1 MPPPEAPHL
10 AAWLAAGEAE
20 VSNLRP
26 HCARRIHWAGP
37 EGEKTPVSVV
47 YIHGFSAS
55 GAEIS
60 PVPERLA
67 TALGANLY
75 LARLPGH
82 GRDGASMA
90 EPGWRDW
97 LADTRE
103 TLEIGR
109 RLGGR
114 VIAMSCSTGGTLVAM
129 ALAERAEDVAGA
141 IFVSPNAA
149 LKSPLARVVLGL
161 PGVRHWGPLVM
172 GRERRFEPANAE
184 HAAHWT
190 PRYPLVSVLAVRDT
204 VRALRRIDPGDIT
217 VPALVL
223 SSQADRVVSTA
234 HARRVFDRWGGPV
247 QHVEITP
254 GPGDDPNAHVIAGD
268 ILSPGQTDRVTKESV
283 AWAERIL
290 D

>member
-1 MPPPEAPHL
+1 MSLPEL
-10 AAWLAAGEAE
+10 AALDAWLAAREAE
-20 VSNLRP
+20 VPDLRP
-26 HCARRIHWAGP
+26 HCARRIRWAGP
-37 EGEKTPVSVV
+37 EGMRAPICVV
-47 YIHGFSAS
+47 YVHGFSAS

-67 TALGANLY
+67 EALGATLY

-82 GRDGASMA
+82 GRDGAAMA

-97 LADTRE
+97 LEDTRE

-109 RLGGR
+109 RLGER
-114 VIAMSCSTGGTLVAM
+114 VIVMSCSTGGTLVAL

-141 IFVSPNAA
+141 IFVSPNVA
-149 LKSPLARVVLGL
+149 LRSPLARVALGL
-161 PGVRHWGPLVM
+161 PGVRHWGPLVL
-172 GRERRFEPANAE
+172 GRDRRFEPANAE

-190 PRYPLVSVLAVRDT
+190 PRYPLVSVLPVRDT
-204 VRALRRIDPGDIT
+204 MRALARIDPGQLAL
-217 VPALVL
+217 PALVL
-223 SSQADRVVSTA
+223 SSGRDRVVSVA
-234 HARRVFDRWGGPV
+234 HGRRFFDRWGGPV

-268 ILSPGQTDRVTKESV
+268 ILSPGQTERVTKESV

>member
-1 MPPPEAPHL
+1 MPPPEAPEL
-10 AAWLAAGEAE
+10 AAWLAAREAQ
-20 VSNLRP
+20 VPNLRP
-26 HCARRIHWAGP
+26 HCARRIRWAGP
-37 EGEKTPVSVV
+37 EGTRAPICVV
-47 YIHGFSAS
+47 YVHGFSAS

-67 TALGANLY
+67 EALGATLY

-82 GRDGASMA
+82 GRDGAAMA

-97 LADTRE
+97 LEDTRE

-109 RLGGR
+109 RLGER
-114 VIAMSCSTGGTLVAM
+114 VVVMSCSTGGTLVAL

-141 IFVSPNAA
+141 IFVSPNAG

-161 PGVRHWGPLVM
+161 PGVRHWGPLVL
-172 GRERRFEPANAE
+172 GRERRFEPANAD

-190 PRYPLVSVLAVRDT
+190 PRYPLVSVLPMRDAL
-204 VRALRRIDPGDIT
+204 RALGRIDPGDIT

-223 SSQADRVVSTA
+223 SSQADRVVSAA
-234 HARRVFDRWGGPV
+234 HGRRFFDRWGGPV

-254 GPGDDPNAHVIAGD
+254 GPGDDPGAHVIAGD
-268 ILSPGQTDRVTKESV
+268 ILSPGQTDRVAEESI
-283 AWAERIL
+283 AWAEGIL